1 MLNDDDISDL
11 TRRAEGRSTLPA
23 ANQAAAAYRSAS
35 GTAPRAAFISQ
46 LIAERQHLPP
56 QRRRRRSTVGVA
68 LDAYDATE
76 RNAVVRLPPG
86 YRTTIVA

>member
-1 MLNDDDISDL
+1 MLNADDISNL
-11 TRRAEGRSTLPA
+11 SRRAERRSTVPT
-23 ANQAAAAYRSAS
+23 ANQAATAYRSAADI
-35 GTAPRAAFISQ
+35 APRAAFISQ

-56 QRRRRRSTVGVA
+56 QRQRRRSTLGVA